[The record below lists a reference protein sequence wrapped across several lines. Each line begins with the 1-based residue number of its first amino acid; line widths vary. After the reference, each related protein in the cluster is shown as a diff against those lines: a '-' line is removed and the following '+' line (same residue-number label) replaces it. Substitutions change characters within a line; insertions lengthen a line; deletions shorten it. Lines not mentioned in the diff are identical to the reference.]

1 MKSPPETIPHNIARY
16 MNILRFLPL
25 ILLSLSVQLLKA
37 QPGNPALADTTSLQ
51 VQFDEM
57 MGASNRYQRF
67 RVVRQDFLN
76 AFMTNIS
83 DSIGVYTS
91 EIGSL
96 KATIAEQKSRI
107 SDQATEISDRDTEI
121 GSLKEEKDSIS
132 LLGMQLSKTTYNVIL
147 WSVIGVLL
155 AGLLFAMAR
164 MQVALSSSRD
174 ARDARQKTA
183 EELEKSRKNRLE
195 VEQKLRRQLQDERN
209 KKG

>member
-1 MKSPPETIPHNIARY
+1 

-96 KATIAEQKSRI
+96 KATIAEQKTRI